1 MKNAQ
6 VLFVWF
12 CRWILFTK
20 CLITAIIYLLKMK
33 RGIFMKKMK
42 KVLAIILAVV
52 LSVSCLS
59 IIGVSAKRDTD
70 YVPTIIIPGL
80 FQSETYAYEN
90 GEIACDAN
98 GEPLPAPFY
107 VSIGEKEIEQI
118 VTKALLPIVRMFIS
132 QEDKDQLAAKE
143 VSKILADILMGRQAS
158 DANGEFIDDVRPA
171 VYQGSVATI
180 EDYQLEGV
188 LADFPVQEYFDIA
201 GMENLYV
208 FNYVSTGNMIQTAK
222 DLYDY
227 IQFVKKDTGSK
238 KVNLIPVSQG
248 GSIANALMKYYDEQG
263 ISLSRDVNR
272 VIFTVPAFDG
282 AALLGDCYRYGFN
295 KDSKA
300 LYTTAMPSVIG
311 YENYLGYVINI
322 AMRLMPKTDVDNLL
336 DIIADTLINDYL
348 RYSTLMW
355 GLVPSGDYPACRE
368 KYLSEPGLE
377 EIRRQ
382 ADWYYDAQLNSEK
395 YILEAIDDGVVIFDI
410 VDTNVELY
418 QLAVSHDEQ
427 NCDGIIHVESTSMGA
442 YSVNRNTPLP
452 DDYVPARNNC
462 SDPENHDH
470 TDPEGVMDVCT
481 GLLPEHTFYFS
492 GQNHA
497 TTASNDVIM
506 TLIIQLVTD
515 DNFTSVH
522 SYPDKFPQF
531 NYSRETKKLREDVD
545 TMRDYDTSA
554 LNPADAAELEGAIKQ
569 VDEMLANK
577 VVDVDEFQ
585 AANDR
590 FYAIKDKIDNGE
602 AVDTT
607 ATLNRVL
614 YILTRTVSDIL
625 YFIYG
630 DTAFSEMGVFWIDK
644 FI

>member
-1 MKNAQ
+1 
-6 VLFVWF
+6 
-12 CRWILFTK
+12 
-20 CLITAIIYLLKMK
+20 
-33 RGIFMKKMK
+33 MKKIK
-42 KVLAIILAVV
+42 KVLAVV
-52 LSVSCLS
+52 LAMVLIVSC
-59 IIGVSAKRDTD
+59 VSVLGYSARKE

-98 GEPLPAPFY
+98 GTPLAAPFY
-107 VSIGEKEIEQI
+107 VSIGEKEITDL
-118 VTKALLPIVRMFIS
+118 VTNALLPITRMFIS

-143 VSKILADILMGRQAS
+143 VSRILAGILMGKQRS

-180 EDYQLEGV
+180 EDFQLEGV
-188 LADFPVQEYFDIA
+188 LADFPVQEYFEIA
-201 GMENLYV
+201 GMDNLYV

-227 IQFVKKDTGSK
+227 IQFVKKDTGAE
-238 KVNLIPVSQG
+238 KVNLVPVSQG
-248 GSIANALMKYYDEQG
+248 GSITNGLMKYYDEQG
-263 ISLSRDVNR
+263 ISLSRDINR
-272 VIFTVPAFDG
+272 IVFTVPALDG

-295 KDSKA
+295 KNSKA

-322 AMRLMPKTDVDNLL
+322 LMRLMPKTDVDNLL
-336 DIIADTLINDYL
+336 DCIADAMVVEYL
-348 RYSTLMW
+348 RYSTLLW
-355 GLVPSGDYPACRE
+355 GLIPSGDYPACRE

-382 ADWYYDAQLNSEK
+382 ADWYYQAQLDSEK
-395 YILEAIDDGVVIFDI
+395 YILQAIEDGVKIFDI

-418 QLAVSHDEQ
+418 QLAVSHDKQ
-427 NCDGIIHVESTSMGA
+427 NCDGIIHVSSTSMGA
-442 YSVNRNTPLP
+442 YSVNVGTQLP
-452 DDYVPARNNC
+452 ADYVPSRNNC
-462 SDPENHDH
+462 TDPANHDH
-470 TDPEGVMDVCT
+470 TDPEGIMDVCS

-506 TLIIQLVTD
+506 TLIIQLLTD
-515 DNFTSVH
+515 DSFTSVH

-545 TMRDYDTSA
+545 AMRDFDTSTLTPEA
-554 LNPADAAELEGAIKQ
+554 AAELEGAIAQ

-577 VVDVDEFQ
+577 VVDVDEFK

-590 FYAIKDKIDNGE
+590 FYAIKGQIDNGD

-607 ATLNRVL
+607 AGLNRVL
-614 YILTRTVSDIL
+614 YILTKTVSDVL
-625 YFIYG
+625 YLIYG
-630 DTAFSEMGVFWIDK
+630 DTAFSEMGVFWLDK
-644 FI
+644 FM

>member
-1 MKNAQ
+1 
-6 VLFVWF
+6 
-12 CRWILFTK
+12 
-20 CLITAIIYLLKMK
+20 
-33 RGIFMKKMK
+33 MKKMK
-42 KVLAIILAVV
+42 KVLAVILAVTLA
-52 LSVSCLS
+52 LSCMS
-59 IIGVSAKRDTD
+59 IIGYSTKEE

-90 GEIACDAN
+90 GEIAVDAN
-98 GEPLPAPFY
+98 GEPLAGPFY
-107 VSIGEKEIEQI
+107 VSIGEEEITEI
-118 VTKALLPIVRMFIS
+118 VTKALVPIMKMFIT

-143 VSKILADILMGRQAS
+143 VSKILAKILMGKQRS

-171 VYQGSVATI
+171 VYEGSVATI
-180 EDYQLEGV
+180 TEKQRTQMLSH
-188 LADFPVQEYFDIA
+188 FPVQEYFDIA

-227 IQFVKKDTGSK
+227 IQFVKKDSGSD

-248 GSIANALMKYYDEQG
+248 GSITNGLMKLYDEKG
-263 ISLSRDVNR
+263 ISMSKDINR
-272 VIFTVPAFDG
+272 IVFTVPALDG

-295 KDSKA
+295 KNADV

-322 AMRLMPKTDVDNLL
+322 LMRLMPNTDVDNLL
-336 DIIADTLINDYL
+336 DEIADAMVNGYL
-348 RYSTLMW
+348 KYSTLLW
-355 GLVPSGDYPACRE
+355 GLIPSGDYPACRD
-368 KYLSEPGLE
+368 KYLADDEMK

-395 YILEAIDDGVVIFDI
+395 YILQAIEDGVKVFDI

-418 QLAVSHDEQ
+418 QLAVSHDKQ
-427 NCDGIIHVESTSMGA
+427 NCDGIIHVDSTSMGA
-442 YSVNRNTPLP
+442 YSVNVGTKLP
-452 DDYVPARNNC
+452 ADYVAARNNC
-462 SDPENHDH
+462 SDPKNHNH
-470 TDPEGVMDVCT
+470 TDPEGIMDVCS

-515 DNFTSVH
+515 ESFTSVH

-545 TMRDYDTSA
+545 AMRDYDTST
-554 LNPADAAELEGAIKQ
+554 LSGEDAKELEEAIAQ
-569 VDEMLANK
+569 VDKMLDNK
-577 VVDVDEFQ
+577 VVDVEEFE

-590 FYAIKDKIDNGE
+590 FYNIYNKITSGDS
-602 AVDTT
+602 AKTT
-607 ATLNRVL
+607 EGINRAL
-614 YILTRTVSDIL
+614 YIITRTVSDVL
-625 YFIYG
+625 YYIYG
-630 DTAFSEMGVFWIDK
+630 DKAFSEMAIKPIIDSVK
-644 FI
+644 

>member
-1 MKNAQ
+1 
-6 VLFVWF
+6 
-12 CRWILFTK
+12 
-20 CLITAIIYLLKMK
+20 
-33 RGIFMKKMK
+33 MKKMK
-42 KVLAIILAVV
+42 KALAVMLAIVITLSCVSV
-52 LSVSCLS
+52 L
-59 IIGVSAKRDTD
+59 GYSAKQE

-98 GEPLPAPFY
+98 GTPLAAPFY
-107 VSIGEKEIEQI
+107 VSITEKEITDI
-118 VTKALLPIVRMFIS
+118 VTKALLPITKMFIT
-132 QEDKDQLAAKE
+132 QEDKDALAAKE
-143 VSKILADILMGRQAS
+143 VSKILAGILMGKQRS

-180 EDYQLEGV
+180 EDFQLEGV
-188 LADFPVQEYFDIA
+188 LADFPVQEYFEIA

-227 IQFVKKDTGSK
+227 IQFVKKDAKSD

-248 GSIANALMKYYDEQG
+248 GSITNGLMKYYDEQG
-263 ISLSRDVNR
+263 ISLSRDINR
-272 VIFTVPAFDG
+272 IVFAVPALDG

-295 KDSKA
+295 KNSKA

-311 YENYLGYVINI
+311 YENYLGYIINI
-322 AMRLMPKTDVDNLL
+322 AMRLMPKADIDVLL
-336 DIIADTLINDYL
+336 DEIANAMVNDYL
-348 RYSTLMW
+348 KYSTLLW
-355 GLVPSGDYPACRE
+355 GLIPSGDYPACRE
-368 KYLSEPGLE
+368 KYLMGDDMA

-382 ADWYYDAQLNSEK
+382 ADWYYDAQLKSED
-395 YILEAIDDGVVIFDI
+395 YILEAIEDGVKVFDI

-418 QLAVSHDEQ
+418 QLAVSHDKQ
-427 NCDGIIHVESTSMGA
+427 NCDGIIHVDSTSMGA
-442 YSVNRNTPLP
+442 YSVNVGTKLP
-452 DDYVPARNNC
+452 ENYVASRNNC
-462 SDPENHDH
+462 TDPKNHDH
-470 TDPEGVMDVCT
+470 TDPDGIMDVCS

-506 TLIIQLVTD
+506 TLIITLLTD
-515 DNFTSVH
+515 ESFTSVH

-531 NYSRETKKLREDVD
+531 NYSRETKRLREDVD
-545 TMRDYDTSA
+545 YMRDYDTSTLTA
-554 LNPADAAELEGAIKQ
+554 EDAKELREAIAQ

-577 VVDVDEFQ
+577 VVDTEEFK

-590 FYAIKDKIDNGE
+590 FYDIFNKITSGDS
-602 AVDTT
+602 AKTT
-607 ATLNRVL
+607 KGITRAL
-614 YILTRTVSDIL
+614 YIITRTISDVL

-630 DTAFSEMGVFWIDK
+630 DKAFSEMALKPILDALFR
-644 FI
+644 

>member
-1 MKNAQ
+1 
-6 VLFVWF
+6 
-12 CRWILFTK
+12 
-20 CLITAIIYLLKMK
+20 
-33 RGIFMKKMK
+33 MKKIK
-42 KVLAIILAVV
+42 KVLAVMLAVV
-52 LSVSCLS
+52 LTLSCVSVLAFSQE
-59 IIGVSAKRDTD
+59 KE

-90 GEIACDAN
+90 GEILCDAN
-98 GEPLPAPFY
+98 GEPIPGPFY
-107 VSIGEKEIEQI
+107 VTIGEEEITEI
-118 VTKALLPIVRMFIS
+118 VTKALIPVTRMFIS
-132 QEDKDQLAAKE
+132 QEDKDAMAAKE
-143 VSKILADILMGRQAS
+143 VSKILGDILMGKQRS

-180 EDYQLEGV
+180 TEKQRNQMLNH
-188 LADFPVQEYFDIA
+188 FPVQEYFDIA

-227 IQFVKKDTGSK
+227 IQFVKKDAGSE
-238 KVNLIPVSQG
+238 KVNIIPVSQG

-263 ISLSRDVNR
+263 ISLSRDINR
-272 VIFTVPAFDG
+272 IVFTVPALDG

-311 YENYLGYVINI
+311 YENYLGYIINI
-322 AMRLMPKTDVDNLL
+322 AMRLMPKTDVDVLL
-336 DIIADTLINDYL
+336 DCIADTLINDYL

-368 KYLSEPGLE
+368 KYLSDEGIE

-382 ADWYYDAQLNSEK
+382 TDWYYQAQLDSEK
-395 YILEAIDDGVVIFDI
+395 YILKAIEDGVKVFDI

-418 QLAVSHDEQ
+418 QLAVSHDKQ
-427 NCDGIIHVESTSMGA
+427 NCDGIIHVSSTSMGA
-442 YSVNRNTPLP
+442 YSVNRNTKLP
-452 DDYVPARNNC
+452 ADYVPSRNNC
-462 SDPENHDH
+462 TDPKNHDH
-470 TDPEGVMDVCT
+470 TDPEGIMDVCT

-515 DNFTSVH
+515 ENFTSVH

-531 NYSRETKKLREDVD
+531 NYSRETKVLREDVD
-545 TMRDYDTSA
+545 YMRDYDTST
-554 LNPADAAELEGAIKQ
+554 LTPEDAAELEGAIAQ

-577 VVDVDEFQ
+577 VVDVDEFK

-590 FYAIKDKIDNGE
+590 FYAIFNKITSGDS
-602 AVDTT
+602 AKTT
-607 ATLNRVL
+607 EGVNRVL
-614 YILTRTVSDIL
+614 YILARTVSDIL
-625 YFIYG
+625 YFVYG
-630 DTAFSEMGVFWIDK
+630 DAAFSEMGVFWLDK
-644 FI
+644 IQK